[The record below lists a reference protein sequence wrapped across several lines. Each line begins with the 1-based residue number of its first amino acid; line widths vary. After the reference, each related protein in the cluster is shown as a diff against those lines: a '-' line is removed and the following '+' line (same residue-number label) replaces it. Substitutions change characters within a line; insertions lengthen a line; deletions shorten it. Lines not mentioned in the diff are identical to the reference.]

1 MLNRKLTSN
10 ESKHVLVENE
20 LKKLKI
26 DSSYFIGKS
35 YFEEDGTQNYLVF
48 QAVYSY
54 FERINGAGNGDY
66 IYSQKSKG
74 LYDENITL
82 PTTSD
87 YRLNPQLSYYGTKAK
102 VKVDGSCLKQ
112 DKVTFNHEKVVNIY
126 IVYEITKIFVIG
138 SYDNYPTLQDAL
150 FGPVNLTKNAE
161 IDRYEYSGY
170 GIGFDKRS
178 RFKHPSGEDGQNVIP
193 FGVDMN
199 SQTKTDNRKKDFL
212 ILGKGPTQGLEHTLT
227 AEKCIPLIL
236 ERGIQ
241 NLV

>member
-54 FERINGAGNGDY
+54 FERIDGVGNGDY
-66 IYSQKSKG
+66 IYFQKSKG
-74 LYDENITL
+74 LYDENIT
-82 PTTSD
+82 PPTSD
-87 YRLNPQLSYYGTKAK
+87 YRRNPQLSCYGTKAK

-126 IVYEITKIFVIG
+126 IVQEIIKITNTSKF
-138 SYDNYPTLQDAL
+138 SSNDNYPTSESAL
-150 FGPVNLTKNAE
+150 FGAVSLTKNAD
-161 IDRYEYSGY
+161 IDKYKHSGY
-170 GIGFDKRS
+170 
-178 RFKHPSGEDGQNVIP
+178 
-193 FGVDMN
+193 
-199 SQTKTDNRKKDFL
+199 
-212 ILGKGPTQGLEHTLT
+212 
-227 AEKCIPLIL
+227 
-236 ERGIQ
+236 
-241 NLV
+241 

>member
-1 MLNRKLTSN
+1 MSKLGDKNRFFLMLNRKLTSN

-54 FERINGAGNGDY
+54 FERNDGVGNGDY
-66 IYSQKSKG
+66 IYFQKSKG
-74 LYDENITL
+74 LYDENIT
-82 PTTSD
+82 PPTSD
-87 YRLNPQLSYYGTKAK
+87 YRRNLQLSCYGTKAK

-138 SYDNYPTLQDAL
+138 SYDNYLTLQEAL
-150 FGPVNLTKNAE
+150 FGTVKLTKNAE
-161 IDRYEYSGY
+161 IDKYEYSGY

-178 RFKHPSGEDGQNVIP
+178 RFKHPSGEDGQNVILS
-193 FGVDMN
+193 GVDMN
-199 SQTKTDNRKKDFL
+199 SSTKIDNRKKDFL
-212 ILGKGPTQGLEHTLT
+212 ILGKAQH
-227 AEKCIPLIL
+227 KDWNIH
-236 ERGIQ
+236 
-241 NLV
+241 